1 MPWEKW
7 EKNTGVVADAKGLV
21 VLVEV
26 RVREVPGGSVE
37 QALAPPTPLGAYWG
51 GRQGVGA
58 LFTAPPPGQAKPG
71 GQGEHTP
78 WLRKKSPA
86 YVPAPQAVGMGVVAT
101 PRAS

>member
-37 QALAPPTPLGAYWG
+37 QALAPPTPVGAYWG

-58 LFTAPPPGQAKPG
+58 LFTAPPLGKQSLGGRGSTPPGSG
-71 GQGEHTP
+71 
-78 WLRKKSPA
+78 KSP
-86 YVPAPQAVGMGVVAT
+86 
-101 PRAS
+101 PRTCPPHRQWEWG